1 MAQHTAA
8 RLQTATILHPG
19 KHQALKLEVA
29 EPVRAKVAE
38 QALGDKPQQA
48 QALPLVLRRETS
60 VAAVVA
66 VAVAVVAVAVA
77 VAVAVVAV
85 AMAVVVA
92 VAVAVVANLVI
103 ARLNNRSTDFLGHV
117 GSLGY
122 LPLQAS
128 GPCRSQPVSHLP
140 LFWRWIDYPPSM
152 RFLTISQRSP

>member
-1 MAQHTAA
+1 
-8 RLQTATILHPG
+8 LQTATILHPG

-60 VAAVVA
+60 VAAVAVAVVAVAVVAVA

-77 VAVAVVAV
+77 VAV
-85 AMAVVVA
+85 VVV
-92 VAVAVVANLVI
+92 VVNLVI

-152 RFLTISQRSP
+152 RYWTTSRKFLCGFTPPMAF

>member
-66 VAVAVVAVAVA
+66 VVAVA
-77 VAVAVVAV
+77 VAVAVVV
-85 AMAVVVA
+85 
-92 VAVAVVANLVI
+92 NLVI

>member
-60 VAAVVA
+60 VAALA
-66 VAVAVVAVAVA
+66 AAVV
-77 VAVAVVAV
+77 VV
-85 AMAVVVA
+85 AVVVA
-92 VAVAVVANLVI
+92 VAAAAVVVEVAVVVVNLVI

>member
-66 VAVAVVAVAVA
+66 VVAVA
-77 VAVAVVAV
+77 VAV
-85 AMAVVVA
+85 AMAVVV
-92 VAVAVVANLVI
+92 NLVI

-122 LPLQAS
+122 LPLQAL

>member
-1 MAQHTAA
+1 
-8 RLQTATILHPG
+8 LQTATILHPG

-48 QALPLVLRRETS
+48 QALPLVLPRETS
-60 VAAVVA
+60 VAAVA
-66 VAVAVVAVAVA
+66 AAVVAVA
-77 VAVAVVAV
+77 
-85 AMAVVVA
+85 VA

-117 GSLGY
+117 GSLGH

>member
-60 VAAVVA
+60 VAALAAA
-66 VAVAVVAVAVA
+66 V
-77 VAVAVVAV
+77 
-85 AMAVVVA
+85 VVVA
-92 VAVAVVANLVI
+92 VAVVVAEAAVAAAAPVPAAPVPAAPPVPSA
-103 ARLNNRSTDFLGHV
+103 ARLPSPST
-117 GSLGY
+117 
-122 LPLQAS
+122 A
-128 GPCRSQPVSHLP
+128 
-140 LFWRWIDYPPSM
+140 PPSS
-152 RFLTISQRSP
+152 RPRSGG

>member
-1 MAQHTAA
+1 VAQHTAA

-66 VAVAVVAVAVA
+66 VVAVA
-77 VAVAVVAV
+77 VAV
-85 AMAVVVA
+85 AMAVVV
-92 VAVAVVANLVI
+92 NLVI

>member
-1 MAQHTAA
+1 VAQHTAA

-77 VAVAVVAV
+77 VAVVAV
-85 AMAVVVA
+85 AMAVVV
-92 VAVAVVANLVI
+92 NLVI